1 VSESETSR
9 AGFGD
14 RGGDSEAGPSL
25 RSLSDVYRFLLKP
38 AWILSHIFVLA
49 CVVAFVNLGLWQ
61 LRRLDERKSYNAQVE
76 AAEAQAPELVADLL
90 PAGADSTAEQVDA
103 VVYRTVQ
110 VTGTYAVDQQ
120 VLVQNRTNGG
130 APGFWVLTPL
140 VQADG
145 TAVVINRGWVP
156 INYTVDGPWSDFDPP
171 TGRVSVLGM
180 LQIPQVR
187 PTSGLIT
194 GPSDAAEG
202 VLRSLARVDVPRLQQ
217 QVSERLVPIYVNLQ
231 AQDPAQAGPLPE
243 PLPKPTL
250 DEGPH
255 LNYAGQWFIFALLT
269 CIVYPLLLRRVARRR
284 LADDPGAHSE
294 VVELADPPVVPE
306 GDGGEPPVTVPP
318 SS

>member
-1 VSESETSR
+1 M
-9 AGFGD
+9 
-14 RGGDSEAGPSL
+14 
-25 RSLSDVYRFLLKP
+25 YRFLLKP
-38 AWILSHIFVLA
+38 GWILSHIFVLA
-49 CVVAFVNLGLWQ
+49 CVIAFVSLGLWQ
-61 LRRLDERKSYNAQVE
+61 LRRLDERKSYNAEVA
-76 AAEAQAPELVADLL
+76 AAEALPPELVTTLL
-90 PAGADSTAEQVDA
+90 PDGAASTAEQVDA

-156 INYTVDGPWSDFDPP
+156 INYTVEGPWTDFDPP
-171 TGRVSVLGM
+171 TGTVSVLGM
-180 LQIPQVR
+180 LQVPQVR

-217 QVSERLVPIYVNLQ
+217 QVDEQLLPIYVNLQ

-243 PLPKPTL
+243 PLPEPEL
-250 DEGPH
+250 SEGPH

-284 LADDPGAHSE
+284 LADDPGSSSD
-294 VVELADPPVVPE
+294 VVELSDPADPPE
-306 GDGGEPPVTVPP
+306 GDGGQPPVTVPP